1 MICAWFQTEKK
12 QKAVL
17 DALRKADKSYC
28 ESCEKAEVARQEW
41 DFSVNKVGNLV
52 IKAWGQFDD

>member
-1 MICAWFQTEKK
+1 M
-12 QKAVL
+12 